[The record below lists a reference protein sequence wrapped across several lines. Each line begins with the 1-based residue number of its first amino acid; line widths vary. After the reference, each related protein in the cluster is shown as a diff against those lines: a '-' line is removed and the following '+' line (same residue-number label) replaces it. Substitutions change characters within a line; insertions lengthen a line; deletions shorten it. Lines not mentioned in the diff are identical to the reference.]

1 LKEPARRF
9 RIGVHGV
16 VRRYSLHPGRGGTFA
31 VSRPPRRRRQSALLR
46 GRLRTLFFLC
56 LAILCLGLG
65 AYPGAALAAAGA
77 VLGALSIAVAQ
88 RRGDDH
94 ALSFAVADWLVLAST
109 ALATGGA
116 ASWLLLTIPLL
127 VLAQLAPSPA
137 GEWPYLLG
145 GSLLLVVI
153 LAIDDGTLGGGR
165 AAGLAKLFVLVAGG
179 VVAARQLRRPRR
191 RRRPRVVTVDPATG
205 FYAAGRLRP
214 MLADG
219 MHRALEEH
227 QPLSVVRL
235 RLEHFE
241 DTRVFLGPQ
250 AAEELVRGVARRMG
264 RRLGPDD
271 VAFRTAADTFV
282 LCLPGTGL
290 GAAHELAAEVA
301 HEVGSTLIAGHRQ
314 TLATGAASF
323 PAVRTLDEL
332 LAEAEGRPRE
342 VVLEAPAF
350 AAPLAAAQ

>member
-1 LKEPARRF
+1 M
-9 RIGVHGV
+9 
-16 VRRYSLHPGRGGTFA
+16 
-31 VSRPPRRRRQSALLR
+31 SRPPRRRRRSALLR

-56 LAILCLGLG
+56 LAALCLTLG
-65 AYPGAALAAAGA
+65 AYPGAALAATGA
-77 VLGALSIAVAQ
+77 VLGALSIAVGQ

-94 ALSFAVADWLVLAST
+94 ALSFAVTDWLVLAGA

-116 ASWLLLTIPLL
+116 SSWLLLAIPLL
-127 VLAQLAPSPA
+127 TLAQLAPSPPA
-137 GEWPYLLG
+137 EWPYLLS
-145 GSLLLVVI
+145 GSLLLLVI

-179 VVAARQLRRPRR
+179 VIAARQVRRPRR
-191 RRRPRVVTVDPATG
+191 RRRPRVVTVDPTTG

-219 MHRALEEH
+219 MRLALQDH
-227 QPLSVVRL
+227 QSLSVVRL

-241 DTRVFLGPQ
+241 DGRAFLGPQ
-250 AAEELVRGVARRMG
+250 AAEELVRGVARRIG

-290 GAAHELAAEVA
+290 GAAQELAGEIA
-301 HEVGSTLIAGHRQ
+301 HEIGATLIAGRRQ
-314 TLATGAASF
+314 TLAAGAASF

>member
-1 LKEPARRF
+1 M
-9 RIGVHGV
+9 
-16 VRRYSLHPGRGGTFA
+16 
-31 VSRPPRRRRQSALLR
+31 SRPPRRRRQSALLR

-56 LAILCLGLG
+56 LAGSSLALGSHT
-65 AYPGAALAAAGA
+65 AAALAAAGVA
-77 VLGALSIAVAQ
+77 LGALSIAVAR
-88 RRGDDH
+88 RRGEEH
-94 ALSFAVADWLVLAST
+94 ALSFAVADWLVLAGA
-109 ALATGGA
+109 ALASGGA
-116 ASWLLLTIPLL
+116 DSWLLLTIPFLT
-127 VLAQLAPSPA
+127 VVQLAPSPTA
-137 GEWPYLLG
+137 EWPYLLS

-179 VVAARQLRRPRR
+179 ALAARQLHRPHRR
-191 RRRPRVVTVDPATG
+191 RRERVVTVDPTTG
-205 FYAAGRLRP
+205 FYAPQRLRP

-219 MHRALEEH
+219 MRLALEEH
-227 QPLSVVRL
+227 EALSVVRL

-241 DTRVFLGPQ
+241 DGRVFLGPP
-250 AAEELVRGVARRMG
+250 AAEELVRGVARRIA

-271 VAFRTAADTFV
+271 LAFRTAADTFV

-290 GAAHELAAEVA
+290 GAAQELAAEVA
-301 HEVGSTLIAGHRQ
+301 HEIGATLIAGRRQ

-342 VVLEAPAF
+342 LVLEAPAF

>member
-1 LKEPARRF
+1 M
-9 RIGVHGV
+9 
-16 VRRYSLHPGRGGTFA
+16 
-31 VSRPPRRRRQSALLR
+31 SRPPRRRRQSALLR

-56 LAILCLGLG
+56 LAGLSLALGG
-65 AYPGAALAAAGA
+65 YAGAAFAAAGA
-77 VLGALSIAVAQ
+77 GFGVLSIAVAR
-88 RRGDDH
+88 RRGDDL
-94 ALSFAVADWLVLAST
+94 ALSFAVTDWLVLAGA
-109 ALATGGA
+109 ALVTGGA
-116 ASWLLLTIPLL
+116 ESWLLLSIPFLT
-127 VLAQLAPSPA
+127 VVQLAPSPTA
-137 GEWPYLLG
+137 EWPYLLSG
-145 GSLLLVVI
+145 GLLLVIV
-153 LAIDDGTLGGGR
+153 LAIDDGTLGGSR
-165 AAGLAKLFVLVAGG
+165 AAGLAKLLVLVAGG
-179 VVAARQLRRPRR
+179 TLAARQLRRPRR
-191 RRRPRVVTVDPATG
+191 RQRPHVVTVDPATG
-205 FYAAGRLRP
+205 FYAPGRLRP

-241 DTRVFLGPQ
+241 DGRVFLGPL
-250 AAEELVRGVARRMG
+250 AAEELVRGVARRIG
-264 RRLGPDD
+264 RHLGPDD
-271 VAFRTAADTFV
+271 VAFRTTADTFV

-301 HEVGSTLIAGHRQ
+301 HEVGSTLIAGRRQ

-342 VVLEAPAF
+342 VVLEAPPV